1 MRFNLK
7 NIKAKFLGFLKQG
20 TSPRKLALST
30 TIGLLLGI
38 FPMLGVTTF
47 VMALVAVR
55 FRLNLPLMLF
65 VSYLIYPVQIFLI
78 IPFVR
83 LGEWLMGA
91 QPIVL
96 TLEGL
101 EASFRAG
108 FFDALQKLGTANLM
122 AVAGWALLAPL
133 SGVLLYYL
141 LFFAFQM
148 KLKKAENILPPE
160 DNPF

>member
-96 TLEGL
+96 KQRQQIAERDINNGL
-101 EASFRAG
+101 QHAKSTIFLNY
-108 FFDALQKLGTANLM
+108 D
-122 AVAGWALLAPL
+122 
-133 SGVLLYYL
+133 
-141 LFFAFQM
+141 LFF
-148 KLKKAENILPPE
+148 
-160 DNPF
+160 